1 MTVPYQCLS
10 TVVRTLSKVLSSVRA
25 PGPGEEHGFEVNQP
39 RFRFGTGEELRR
51 DILFIHYFLPTS
63 LCISIYSLFPTFFPI
78 HNFFLVN
85 FPILFYVYNLSGIL
99 SNTFLRMQ
107 SYWYTFQYFPTYTNI
122 LVYFPIL
129 SYVYNLTG
137 ILSNTHLRIKSYW
150 NTFHYLPTYKIIL
163 VYFPILSYVYVY
175 FPILTYVY
183 YLYTILVYFLILF
196 YVCNL
201 TGILS

>member
-85 FPILFYVYNLSGIL
+85 FPILFYVYNLTGILSYTFLIYHLTGKL
-99 SNTFLRMQ
+99 SNTFLHIPSTTYIFSYSFKHIP
-107 SYWYTFQYFPTYTNI
+107 SYWYTFLYTTSNLYTFLCFPTHTTL

-129 SYVYNLTG
+129 S
-137 ILSNTHLRIKSYW
+137 
-150 NTFHYLPTYKIIL
+150 
-163 VYFPILSYVYVY
+163 
-175 FPILTYVY
+175 
-183 YLYTILVYFLILF
+183 
-196 YVCNL
+196 
-201 TGILS
+201 

>member
-85 FPILFYVYNLSGIL
+85 FPILFYVYNLTGIL
-99 SNTFLRMQ
+99 SYTFLRIQ
-107 SYWYTFQYFPTYTNI
+107 SFGYTFQYF
-122 LVYFPIL
+122 
-129 SYVYNLTG
+129 
-137 ILSNTHLRIKSYW
+137 
-150 NTFHYLPTYKIIL
+150 PTYKIIL
-163 VYFPILSYVYVY
+163 VYFPILSYVYKH
-175 FPILTYVY
+175 
-183 YLYTILVYFLILF
+183 
-196 YVCNL
+196 
-201 TGILS
+201 TGILSNTFLRIQSYWYTFQYSPTYKIILEYFPLLTYV

>member
-63 LCISIYSLFPTFFPI
+63 LCISIYSLFLLS
-78 HNFFLVN
+78 FLYKTS
-85 FPILFYVYNLSGIL
+85 F
-99 SNTFLRMQ
+99 
-107 SYWYTFQYFPTYTNI
+107 WYTFQYFPTYTILLVYFPILFYVYNLTGILSFLYFPNLPSYTFIPILSNTFLLRMQSYWYTFKYLPKYTII

-129 SYVYNLTG
+129 SYVYNHTG
-137 ILSNTHLRIKSYW
+137 ILS
-150 NTFHYLPTYKIIL
+150 
-163 VYFPILSYVYVY
+163 
-175 FPILTYVY
+175 
-183 YLYTILVYFLILF
+183 YTFLI
-196 YVCNL
+196 YHI
-201 TGILS
+201 TGILSFGLS